1 MGAVVRKIGSV
12 FGLLIIAGAIFGRLM
27 DAGVV
32 PSDRV
37 LAGPDIP
44 EDQVATLLREGIIEQ
59 GEVIEY
65 FYSEGLISVREGG
78 SILTDRRVIAYEED
92 ENEELYI
99 YDIDTGDIAAVELI
113 QQGDT
118 LNYSVYTVTSTDE
131 ENWLDLWLPHEY
143 GDGERFVAAVQAKI
157 SN

>member
-1 MGAVVRKIGSV
+1 MGTVVRKIGSV
-12 FGLLIIAGAIFGRLM
+12 FGLLIIVGAIFGRLM

-37 LAGPDIP
+37 LAGGDIP
-44 EDQVATLLREGIIEQ
+44 GDQVATLLDEGIIEQ

-78 SILTDRRVIAYEED
+78 SILTDRRVIAYEEGED
-92 ENEELYI
+92 DALYV
-99 YDIDTGDIAAVELI
+99 YDIENDDIVSVEMI

-131 ENWLDLWLPHEY
+131 EDWLDLWLPHEY
-143 GDGERFVAAVQAKI
+143 GDGERFAAAVQAKI